1 MIFYYKVW
9 QLNFVG
15 FFVILLQ
22 SVTVCYYKM
31 PQVLQSVTD
40 FITKCAR
47 YYKNWQLLTV
57 TKIESYKNWQW
68 DVTRASESNFKS
80 KSH

>member
-22 SVTVCYYKM
+22 SVTVCSYKM
-31 PQVLQSVTD
+31 PQVLQSVTG
-40 FITKCAR
+40 ITR
-47 YYKNWQLLTV
+47 MDSYYKV
-57 TKIESYKNWQW
+57 RRDKG
-68 DVTRASESNFKS
+68 F
-80 KSH
+80 